1 MQPIQIVKDYD
12 CDAMILCNNILQ
24 SFKLKTLQRDP
35 FAKFDMQEFVDLIS
49 KLKKNTVFFC
59 FS

>member
-12 CDAMILCNNILQ
+12 YDAMILCNNILQ

-35 FAKFDMQEFVDLIS
+35 FAKFDMQNTLILYFLYLNIY
-49 KLKKNTVFFC
+49 KLG
-59 FS
+59 SP

>member
-12 CDAMILCNNILQ
+12 YDAMILCNNILQ

-49 KLKKNTVFFC
+49 KLK
-59 FS
+59 